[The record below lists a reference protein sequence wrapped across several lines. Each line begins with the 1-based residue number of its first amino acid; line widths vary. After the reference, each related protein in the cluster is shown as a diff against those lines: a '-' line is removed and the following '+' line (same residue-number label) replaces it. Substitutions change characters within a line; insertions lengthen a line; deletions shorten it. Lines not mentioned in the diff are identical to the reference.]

1 MELFQPSLS
10 LVLQRN
16 GRFTLRS
23 VTLTPNSC
31 FYAGRAEIGVPPN
44 VRVLPEVLPVL
55 LHINRRGG
63 PICLQVITPVHHQ
76 LRNLE
81 LGPEAGKTTVT
92 AFVLLDGMVVGSAS
106 IPVTEPA
113 VEVGT
118 EEEGKKKKPG
128 YGDGAVCPFET
139 RDWYAWVN
147 LMPPG
152 PPSFHVVGSVLAPTP
167 GYEARMKPAV
177 PQGINPNQLI
187 LEIELV
193 PLPGFWPQVLTWI
206 SARYDQENY
215 DGAYTE
221 VAIRCGGEIYAV
233 VPVEEVH

>member
-10 LVLQRN
+10 LILQRN
-16 GRFTLRS
+16 GRYTLRS

-55 LHINRRGG
+55 LPIQRREG

-81 LGPEAGKTTVT
+81 LGPEFGKSSVT
-92 AFVLLDGMVVGSAS
+92 AFVMLDGMVVGSAS

-113 VEVGT
+113 VELETKG
-118 EEEGKKKKPG
+118 EDKGEKPG
-128 YGDGAVCPFET
+128 RETVACPYDT

-167 GYEARMKPAV
+167 GYEARLRPAE
-177 PQGINPNQLI
+177 PQGINPSQLI
-187 LEIELV
+187 LEVELV
-193 PLPGFWPQVLTWI
+193 PLPGVWPDVLTWI
-206 SARYDQENY
+206 SARYDQKDY
-215 DGAYTE
+215 DAAYTE
-221 VAIRCGGEIYAV
+221 VAIRCGGAIYAV
-233 VPVEEVH
+233 TPVEEVH